1 MEEKINKDLGVNNY
15 CFGCGEDNPI
25 GAKLD
30 FYKISDKSLKS
41 TFTIPLT
48 WGGWGDITHGGL
60 QTVLLDEVSGW
71 SIISL
76 LDKYALTINLQMK
89 FFKPIYVGE
98 TIEAISEIEKTEDR
112 NITVK
117 SILRNEN
124 GEECTQGIFIF
135 REVGKEKIE
144 RLIKK
149 NN

>member
-1 MEEKINKDLGVNNY
+1 MGEKIDTDLGVNNY

-25 GAKLD
+25 GAKLE

-48 WGGWGDITHGGL
+48 WGGWGEIAHGGL

-76 LDKYALTINLQMK
+76 LGKYALTINLQME
-89 FFKPIYVGE
+89 FLQPIYVGE
-98 TIEAISEIEKTEDR
+98 TIEAISNIEKIEGR
-112 NITVK
+112 NIIVK
-117 SILRNEN
+117 GILKNGN
-124 GEECTQGIFIF
+124 GEECTLGSFVF

-144 RLIKK
+144 RLIEKQ
-149 NN
+149 N

>member
-1 MEEKINKDLGVNNY
+1 MGEKINKDLGVNNY

-30 FYKISDKSLKS
+30 FYKISDNSLKS

-48 WGGWGDITHGGL
+48 WGGWGDIAHGGL

-71 SIISL
+71 SVITL
-76 LDKYALTINLQMK
+76 LDKYALTINLQME
-89 FFKPIYVGE
+89 FFKPIFVGE
-98 TIEAISEIEKTEDR
+98 TIVAISKIENIEGR

-117 SILRNEN
+117 SILKNEN
-124 GEECTQGIFIF
+124 GDECTKGIFVF

-144 RLIKK
+144 RLIRK